1 MTTNPKRTLSAVW
14 QCFLIS
20 MVNWLSHSPG
30 QLQYFILSPHIPYC
44 QLMASLLISLKLKKK
59 KKAIEENFLILPPP
73 LFTSLL
79 LHGKGTHCRCPCL
92 RSNLPLCAEAHA
104 LLCKDFAFLLFSL
117 SFSPSTVIAV
127 SIWIC
132 CNIFQSLLSLFI
144 NSSLYSELEGR
155 ESVLL
160 FFLFPELGT

>member
-1 MTTNPKRTLSAVW
+1 MPSG
-14 QCFLIS
+14 S
-20 MVNWLSHSPG
+20 
-30 QLQYFILSPHIPYC
+30 
-44 QLMASLLISLKLKKK
+44 ASLFLWSTDFPTLQDNYSISYSLPTFLTVSWWLHCLFHLKKK
-59 KKAIEENFLILPPP
+59 KKTTEENFLIRPPP

-79 LHGKGTHCRCPCL
+79 LHGKGTNCQCPCL

-117 SFSPSTVIAV
+117 SFSPSTVIPV

-144 NSSLYSELEGR
+144 NSSLFSELEGR
-155 ESVLL
+155 DSVLL